1 MGSFFVIKT
10 KPIFLRL
17 HRITLYFSVFSTG
30 AEVKAKRSK
39 KFEPKLPLKQAV
51 HLVQSRKRWK
61 PRSHEL
67 LLYILLLPSKYAEK
81 LEIPPTEVDTN
92 TLLN

>member
-1 MGSFFVIKT
+1 MVFFVIKT

-17 HRITLYFSVFSTG
+17 HRITLFFSVFSAR

-51 HLVQSRKRWK
+51 HLVQSRKKVETKESRVASVHSSFAK
-61 PRSHEL
+61 
-67 LLYILLLPSKYAEK
+67 
-81 LEIPPTEVDTN
+81 
-92 TLLN
+92 